1 MAEALVYPRT
11 TKGTGPR
18 DYLQITVATNAGS
31 TKGYQFYGQG
41 GNGQVRV
48 RGNIA
53 TIYLAMPRQL
63 SVSYGM
69 SYQGVELGGMGGAMV
84 DIAKN
89 IMSGGLESLSSQAES
104 FANAAESGMPEVKLG
119 AAAGLIN
126 TMLGAAGLAGGVT
139 PSAIAAL
146 TQGQAFNPFQEITF
160 KGVNFRSHSF
170 DVKMVAR
177 NAAEAEEIKKIVNT
191 LRYHMHPELTGTAG
205 GSISG
210 EEGGAGRWLSIPAY
224 FDLAFIRM
232 PERSLSTTSGTQGQ
246 RKVNLTG
253 ENEIKNL
260 YRPGTCVLERMNVN
274 FTPDGQYV
282 TAKGQEFVLACQM
295 QLAFKETV
303 MLHRKALKELGEV
316 TGSV

>member
-11 TKGTGPR
+11 TKGNGPR

-31 TKGYQFYGQG
+31 TKGYQFFGQG
-41 GNGQVRV
+41 GGGQVRV
-48 RGNIA
+48 KGNIA
-53 TIYLAMPRQL
+53 TIYLAMPRNIQ
-63 SVSYGM
+63 VSYGM

-84 DIAKN
+84 NAASN
-89 IMSGGLESLSSQAES
+89 VMNGGLDELTSQSAT
-104 FANAAESGMPEVKLG
+104 FADAAQNAMPEVKLG

-139 PSAIAAL
+139 PNSIAAL
-146 TQGQAFNPFQEITF
+146 TQGQVFNPFQEITF
-160 KGVNFRSHSF
+160 KGVNFRSHAF

-177 NAAEAEEIKKIVNT
+177 NAPEAEEIKKIVNT

-205 GSISG
+205 GSLGG
-210 EEGGAGRWLSIPAY
+210 EEGGAGRWLSIPSY

-232 PERSLSTTSGTQGQ
+232 PEQSLSTISGTQGK
-246 RKVNLTG
+246 RKVNLTAQ
-253 ENEIKNL
+253 NEIKNL
-260 YRPGTCVLERMNVN
+260 YRPGTCVLERMTVN

-295 QLAFKETV
+295 QLSFKETV

-316 TGSV
+316 TGGV